1 MTAQANPRNGRPY
14 RRLCDR
20 QRALRLPC
28 WWCGEPI
35 RYDLTGLAAQRDR
48 DAFTLDHAIPLSL
61 GGSLLDPTNA
71 RSAHRR
77 CNSAR
82 GNRVD
87 ANRQPVRSSR
97 RW

>member
-1 MTAQANPRNGRPY
+1 MAGIRNGRPY
-14 RRLCDR
+14 RRLTVQ

-28 WWCGEPI
+28 WLCGHNIAYEI
-35 RYDLTGLAAQRDR
+35 RGVLAGKHP
-48 DAFTLDHAIPLSL
+48 DAFTLDHETPLSL
-61 GGSLLDPTNA
+61 GGSLLDPANA

-82 GNRVD
+82 GNRTTVK
-87 ANRQPVRSSR
+87 QPRASR

>member
-1 MTAQANPRNGRPY
+1 MAVNPRNGRRY
-14 RRLCDR
+14 RSLCAR

-28 WWCGEPI
+28 WICGHDI
-35 RYDLTGLAAQRDR
+35 RYDITGPEAGRDR
-48 DAFTLDHAIPLSL
+48 WAFTLDHLLPLSK
-61 GGSLLDPTNA
+61 GGDLLDPANA

-82 GNRVD
+82 GNRLTLRV
-87 ANRQPVRSSR
+87 QGSSR